1 MTQKKTSRSA
11 ILAWALCTICILAAL
26 TQLGIWAAQLTGL
39 PSLYDLGQAVFWRLV
54 VTVVFSILAAL
65 IVARQPANRVG
76 WLMMLIAFASVNP
89 SQSILASLD
98 TPPTTLTP
106 GLWLLIWLDGWS
118 WIPLIFPIFLIPLH
132 FPNGRPPS
140 PRWNWVNWLAIG
152 MWLFFIVFV
161 SFLTPMGPLNE
172 AWTLPNPIGF
182 IPVEWFAG
190 APMIFWTIGLVA
202 VLAGSVIS
210 LFVRYRKAQRV
221 ERQQIKWLLY
231 AGALFTVV
239 YSISAV
245 LADSEVRF
253 SGWWDLMFVLSIL
266 AMPAAMAIAILRYR
280 LFEID
285 LIIRKTLQYTLLT
298 GLLALVYFGIVVLL
312 QSLVENLTGEQ
323 SPLVIVLSTL
333 AIAALFNPLRT
344 RVQNFIDHRFYR
356 KKYDAEQA
364 LAQFAATARDEV
376 DMDKLTAALLGVLQ
390 ETMQA
395 ESLSLW
401 IKQEENRRS

>member
-1 MTQKKTSRSA
+1 MILKKTSRSA
-11 ILAWALCTICILAAL
+11 ILAWALCTICILVAL
-26 TQLGIWAAQLTGL
+26 IQLGIWAAQLTGL
-39 PSLYDLGQAVFWRLV
+39 PSLYNLGQAVLWRLV
-54 VTVVFSILAAL
+54 VTIVFSILAAL
-65 IVARQPANRVG
+65 IISRQPSNRVG

-98 TPPTTLTP
+98 TPPTMLTP

-118 WIPLIFPIFLIPLH
+118 WVPLIFPIFLIPLH

-172 AWTLPNPIGF
+172 AWTVPNPIGF

-239 YSISAV
+239 YSISAG

-285 LIIRKTLQYTLLT
+285 LIIRRTLVYGLLT
-298 GLLALVYFGIVVLL
+298 VALALVYFG
-312 QSLVENLTGEQ
+312 S
-323 SPLVIVLSTL
+323 VIVLQQAFRALTGQDSPLAIVISTL
-333 AIAALFNPLRT
+333 VIAALFSPLR
-344 RVQNFIDHRFYR
+344 RWVQDIIDQRFYR
-356 KKYDAEQA
+356 SKYDTQQA
-364 LAQFAATARDEV
+364 LATFATTARDEV
-376 DMDKLTAALLGVLQ
+376 ELEQLTKQLLNVVQ
-390 ETMQA
+390 ETMQP
-395 ESLSLW
+395 EQVSVWL
-401 IKQEENRRS
+401 RSSQKEKN